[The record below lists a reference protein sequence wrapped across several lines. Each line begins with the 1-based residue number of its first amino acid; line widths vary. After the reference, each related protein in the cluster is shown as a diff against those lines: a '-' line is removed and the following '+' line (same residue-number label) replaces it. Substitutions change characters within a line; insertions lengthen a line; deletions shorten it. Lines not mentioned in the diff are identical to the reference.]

1 MRLRRANLP
10 IRRPIPMSPSNKL
23 SSTATDSSGPCALDL
38 SVLSQLAC
46 PACLGGLSLDD
57 RKLVCG
63 ECGRAYPIVDGI
75 PVLIAGRAENHAH

>member
-1 MRLRRANLP
+1 
-10 IRRPIPMSPSNKL
+10 
-23 SSTATDSSGPCALDL
+23 LDL